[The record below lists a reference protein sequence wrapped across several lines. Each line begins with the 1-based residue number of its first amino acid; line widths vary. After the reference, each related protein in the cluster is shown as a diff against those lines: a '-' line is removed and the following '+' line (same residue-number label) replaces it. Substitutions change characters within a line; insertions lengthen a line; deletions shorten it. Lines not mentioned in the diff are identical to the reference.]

1 MRYPE
6 HIVYAPA
13 HRRFRNK
20 ARWGIV
26 GAFVAGTLAVGGVT
40 LAGAGGASTTDTQNL
55 VDFHTGAPLT
65 GESHLTR
72 TADSVLV
79 VVEAEG
85 LVPGDV
91 HTLWWVVFNNPDGCS
106 APCGED
112 DIFLPNGDLNVPGVM
127 AAEIGI
133 GNASGNIAKADGT
146 IELGGHLAQ
155 GDTEAGNGHQIL
167 FAAGLAGDS
176 LLTAAPADAEVHV
189 IVQSHGKARGGPELL
204 EQLSYVD
211 ANCTPDCADLQAAIH
226 TP

>member
-1 MRYPE
+1 MRHPDDYS
-6 HIVYAPA
+6 AA
-13 HRRFRNK
+13 RTHRRTPHRT
-20 ARWGIV
+20 RWGIV

-55 VDFHTGAPLT
+55 IEFDTGAPLA

-72 TADSVLV
+72 TVDSVSV

-85 LVPGDV
+85 LVPGDA
-91 HTLWWVVFNNPDGCS
+91 HTLWWVVFNDPSGCS

-112 DIFLPNGDLNVPGVM
+112 DIFFPNGELNVAGVM
-127 AAEIGI
+127 AAGIGI

-146 IELGGHLAQ
+146 IELGGNLAQ
-155 GDTEAGNGHQIL
+155 GDTVASNGHQIL
-167 FAAGLAGDS
+167 FPAGLAGDS
-176 LLTAAPADAEVHV
+176 ILTAVPADAEVHV
-189 IVQSHGKARGGPELL
+189 VLQSHGQARGGPKLL

-211 ANCTPDCADLQAAIH
+211 ANCTPDCVDLQAAIH